1 MSFFGFH
8 GSFFVLA
15 KRILNM
21 EVADMAKEQKK
32 TKGSKPRYM
41 TTYEAAELLGLSA
54 GTLRVWRCQGQGPS
68 YYKVGNAVRYKV
80 DDLEAWKSANVKRIE
95 GYRQKS
101 V

>member
-1 MSFFGFH
+1 
-8 GSFFVLA
+8 
-15 KRILNM
+15 
-21 EVADMAKEQKK
+21 MAKEQKK

>member
-1 MSFFGFH
+1 
-8 GSFFVLA
+8 
-15 KRILNM
+15 M

-54 GTLRVWRCQGQGPS
+54 GTLRVWRCQGKGPS

-95 GYRQKS
+95 LS
-101 V
+101 N

>member
-8 GSFFVLA
+8 GSFFVLV

-54 GTLRVWRCQGQGPS
+54 GTLRVWRCQGKGPS
-68 YYKVGNAVRYKV
+68 YYKVGMR
-80 DDLEAWKSANVKRIE
+80 
-95 GYRQKS
+95 S
-101 V
+101 VTRWMTLRRGRAPT